1 MQSGKRF
8 FLKSHFNTAFLL
20 SQKSVFSSILI
31 EWLWKLRVRSRNKAF
46 PAKQKRVTIY
56 SVEKGKT
63 KGLRLT
69 ELHKKPITISFS
81 QRKII
86 EFCVIMET
94 ESKTQDYSGCPDT
107 CIKKRILHFSSI

>member
-1 MQSGKRF
+1 MSRSKYFSFAKREKIF
-8 FLKSHFNTAFLL
+8 SKITLNTAFLL

-63 KGLRLT
+63 KDR
-69 ELHKKPITISFS
+69 
-81 QRKII
+81 
-86 EFCVIMET
+86 
-94 ESKTQDYSGCPDT
+94 
-107 CIKKRILHFSSI
+107 